1 MLLFLKEIEKN
12 AHELIKDEEKT
23 RNKDKAKAEKR
34 RAKKKV
40 TLAQK
45 FHCISSICIKI
56 ISSPVLCLFHT
67 LVSVVE
73 RAPCCRWCLCR
84 P

>member
-40 TLAQK
+40 TLAK
-45 FHCISSICIKI
+45 NK
-56 ISSPVLCLFHT
+56 
-67 LVSVVE
+67 
-73 RAPCCRWCLCR
+73 
-84 P
+84 